1 MKRIVVYTSKT
12 GFTAKYAKWIA
23 EELGCEEKALKE
35 VDMSTLKEYDQ
46 VIYGGWLM
54 GGMVSGLD
62 KIRNANVRNLVVFGC
77 GMAAPNEEVRETV
90 AKQNQLSVKDFF
102 YLEGGYKPEKVGFL
116 GRMMIKMV
124 IGSIC
129 KKENK
134 TEDDLRMLETA
145 KGADRTKK
153 DAVVPLVAYV
163 NCPIYK

>member
-23 EELGCEEKALKE
+23 EELGCEDKELKA
-35 VDMSTLKEYDQ
+35 VDIAMLKEYDQ

-54 GGMVSGLD
+54 GGVVSGLD
-62 KIRNANVRNLVVFGC
+62 KIRNMDVKNLVVFGC
-77 GMAAPNEEVRETV
+77 GMAAPGEEVRETV

-124 IGSIC
+124 VGSIR

-134 TEDDLRMLETA
+134 TEEDLRMLETA
-145 KGADRTKK
+145 KGADRTSK
-153 DAVVPLVAYV
+153 DALKPMLAYV
-163 NCPIYK
+163 SKNA